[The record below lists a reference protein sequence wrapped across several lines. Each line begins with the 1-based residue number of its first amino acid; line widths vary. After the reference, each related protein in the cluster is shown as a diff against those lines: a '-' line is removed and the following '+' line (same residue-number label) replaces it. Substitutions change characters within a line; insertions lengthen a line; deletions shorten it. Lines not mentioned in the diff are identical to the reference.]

1 MVVMR
6 SCRTKGDIDS
16 FRRKRPPACRK
27 LIACQK
33 HDLEK
38 VLTMPD
44 LHPTMA
50 LKTHVAVV
58 PGSLRQWR
66 CAEGMHSGV
75 VVTGEDE
82 DDGPKA
88 FYIQIEARP
97 GREEDV
103 LRMLRDIYGCVLD
116 EPATGPWFAVRY
128 SQSVFGIFEA
138 FPNKLGRDAHVGGG
152 GGDIFRDH
160 ARMNELLAQ
169 PAHVF
174 RLDVLLNK
182 ADIGK

>member
-1 MVVMR
+1 M
-6 SCRTKGDIDS
+6 
-16 FRRKRPPACRK
+16 PE
-27 LIACQK
+27 
-33 HDLEK
+33 LE
-38 VLTMPD
+38 
-44 LHPTMA
+44 PTMA
-50 LKTHVAVV
+50 LKTHVAEV
-58 PGSLRQWR
+58 PGPLRQRR

-82 DDGPKA
+82 GDGPKA

-128 SQSVFGIFEA
+128 SQTVFGIFEA
-138 FPNKLGRDAHVGGG
+138 FPNKLGRDAHVVGR
-152 GGDIFRDH
+152 GGDIFRDYE
-160 ARMNELLAQ
+160 RMNRLLAQ

-174 RLDVLLNK
+174 RVDLLLNK
-182 ADIGK
+182 AYIGK